1 MEIKSLHKFYPGQKL
16 KVCAYARIS
25 TNKDELET
33 SLDEQIFHYSEIIL
47 SNPNWEFA
55 GIFADDGISGGSI
68 NKRDQFQTMISL
80 AKLGKIDIIIVK
92 SISRFARNVLD
103 LLETIQ
109 DLRVLGTEVIFEK
122 ERISTLDPQSDN
134 YLTLYSK
141 FAEEELISMSRNV
154 NWRNQKNMRD
164 GRYRLRTSQMLGY
177 RYNSNN
183 EIYIVEEEAKW
194 IREIFERYAK
204 GDTPADIADYL
215 ELNNVRTALG
225 NLKWDSS
232 SIRSIL
238 RNEKYCGDALL
249 QKTYTVDVL
258 THKRL
263 TNSGQKEQYLIKDA
277 HPAIVEREL
286 WETCKKIREANADRF
301 KIYPRNQ
308 SYMAKAFTGYD
319 YCPYCG
325 HYYFEKKN
333 RDIRMV
339 YCGTNRNR
347 CTCRESESV
356 FVEELKLI
364 IAKQIEILKA
374 NESSFKQALIEC
386 FSSDDTKLLESE
398 IKSLDNDIN
407 DLVDKKNKIESLQSI
422 ASREMKS
429 EIRAAINEKM
439 KRKNVLQ
446 NTLLTRINPE
456 DRAKAII
463 NELRALP
470 SHIEDIEQ
478 IDYRKLLPVMVV
490 RKRDDLIF
498 IVGDKGVE
506 KIKDFKSI
514 KPIFKGKHEYK
525 IRKTRFTTSFGIYIR
540 KKGPLLSWIHSKEN
554 GLFCC
559 SN

>member
-68 NKRDQFQTMISL
+68 NKGDQFQTMISL

-141 FAEEELISMSRNV
+141 FAEEELISMSKNV

-183 EIYIVEEEAKW
+183 EIYIVEEEPKW

-225 NLKWDSS
+225 NLNG
-232 SIRSIL
+232 I
-238 RNEKYCGDALL
+238 
-249 QKTYTVDVL
+249 VL
-258 THKRL
+258 
-263 TNSGQKEQYLIKDA
+263 
-277 HPAIVEREL
+277 
-286 WETCKKIREANADRF
+286 
-301 KIYPRNQ
+301 
-308 SYMAKAFTGYD
+308 
-319 YCPYCG
+319 
-325 HYYFEKKN
+325 
-333 RDIRMV
+333 
-339 YCGTNRNR
+339 
-347 CTCRESESV
+347 
-356 FVEELKLI
+356 
-364 IAKQIEILKA
+364 
-374 NESSFKQALIEC
+374 
-386 FSSDDTKLLESE
+386 LLE
-398 IKSLDNDIN
+398 
-407 DLVDKKNKIESLQSI
+407 
-422 ASREMKS
+422 AS
-429 EIRAAINEKM
+429 
-439 KRKNVLQ
+439 
-446 NTLLTRINPE
+446 
-456 DRAKAII
+456 
-463 NELRALP
+463 
-470 SHIEDIEQ
+470 
-478 IDYRKLLPVMVV
+478 
-490 RKRDDLIF
+490 
-498 IVGDKGVE
+498 
-506 KIKDFKSI
+506 
-514 KPIFKGKHEYK
+514 
-525 IRKTRFTTSFGIYIR
+525 
-540 KKGPLLSWIHSKEN
+540 
-554 GLFCC
+554 
-559 SN
+559 